1 MLNEIH
7 QSAANKRTHT
17 MLCGGDVV
25 KFFIVEPED
34 MGSNPGPIVRNSLY
48 LLVPQSP
55 YLPELAEVNI
65 D

>member
-1 MLNEIH
+1 
-7 QSAANKRTHT
+7 